1 MYLAPIIFWLS
12 ETTVPVTSREAEKV
26 ERVNRVR
33 SVVIFIIIHPFIIY
47 MKVYK

>member
-12 ETTVPVTSREAEKV
+12 ETTVPLTSREAEKAEKV
-26 ERVNRVR
+26 KSVR
-33 SVVIFIIIHPFIIY
+33 SVVILIIVHPFIIY